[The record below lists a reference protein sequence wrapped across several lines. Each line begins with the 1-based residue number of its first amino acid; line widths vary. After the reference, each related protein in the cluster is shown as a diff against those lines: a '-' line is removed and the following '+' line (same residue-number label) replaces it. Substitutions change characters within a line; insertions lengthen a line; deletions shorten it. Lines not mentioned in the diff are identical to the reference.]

1 MGYYRRAG
9 RPFLLAALIITS
21 AIASIAAGQGR
32 GPRTPR
38 MGGKGANL
46 PKVGGQ
52 RPAQQRAERRPQ
64 RQGDV
69 RQDTGRPAGD
79 QTKTPGGQDQQKN
92 RTVDPQGQ
100 QPKPGQNQPPA
111 GRPRPALDRQEMMR
125 QNILKQI
132 GLNPEQQ
139 ERMVRIRNRHDD
151 EIRSTGRTIR
161 EAQRGVDEAIMNPQ
175 YNEAEINRRIEDLAQ
190 AHADQVRLRQRI
202 RAEIRQV
209 LTPEQVMRFNQVQR
223 EIQQKNQEL
232 KRIEM
237 QQTSPDKS
245 PSGDQSQASP
255 LPLPDM
261 VDVFIA
267 RRR

>member
-1 MGYYRRAG
+1 
-9 RPFLLAALIITS
+9 
-21 AIASIAAGQGR
+21 
-32 GPRTPR
+32 
-38 MGGKGANL
+38 
-46 PKVGGQ
+46 
-52 RPAQQRAERRPQ
+52 
-64 RQGDV
+64 
-69 RQDTGRPAGD
+69 
-79 QTKTPGGQDQQKN
+79 QDQQKN
-92 RTVDPQGQ
+92 RTPGDQQGQ
-100 QPKPGQNQPPA
+100 QPKTGQNQPPA

-132 GLNPEQQ
+132 GLNQEQQ
-139 ERMVRIRNRHDD
+139 DRMVRIRNTHDD
-151 EIRSTGRTIR
+151 EIRSTGRKIR
-161 EAQRGVDEAIMNPQ
+161 EAQRGVDEAIMTPQ
-175 YNEAEINRRIEDLAQ
+175 YNEAEINRRIEDLAH

>member
-1 MGYYRRAG
+1 
-9 RPFLLAALIITS
+9 
-21 AIASIAAGQGR
+21 
-32 GPRTPR
+32 
-38 MGGKGANL
+38 MGGKGANP
-46 PKVGGQ
+46 PKAGGQ

-64 RQGDV
+64 RPAEV
-69 RQDTGRPAGD
+69 RQDTTRPGGD
-79 QTKTPGGQDQQKN
+79 KTKTPAGQDQQNN
-92 RTVDPQGQ
+92 RTLSDQQ
-100 QPKPGQNQPPA
+100 KQPKPGQNQSA
-111 GRPRPALDRQEMMR
+111 TGRPRPALDRQEIAR

-139 ERMVRIRNRHDD
+139 ERMVRIRNTHSD
-151 EIRSTGRTIR
+151 EIELTGRKVR
-161 EAQRGVDEAIMNPQ
+161 LAQRGLDEAIMNPQ

-209 LTPEQVMRFNQVQR
+209 LTPEQVMKFNQVQR
-223 EIQQKNQEL
+223 EIQQRNQEL

-245 PSGDQSQASP
+245 PSSDQSQTRP
-255 LPLPDM
+255 LPIPDM

-267 RRR
+267 RSR